1 MCSVSG
7 ILIGS
12 RHVDKRDV
20 ATLDLMNSA
29 MIHRG
34 PDGDEKFVGENV
46 ALAMRRLSIIDLSGG
61 WQPQY
66 NEEGDSALVSTSAFH
81 K

>member
-1 MCSVSG
+1 MCSVGG
-7 ILIGS
+7 ILIRS
-12 RHVDKRDV
+12 SHVDMRDV
-20 ATLDLMNSA
+20 ATLDRMNSA

-34 PDGDEKFVGENV
+34 PDGEGKFVGENV

-66 NEEGDSALVSTSAFH
+66 NEAGDIALVSTSAIH